1 MTARYGL
8 PYQGSKNTL
17 AERIVS
23 LLPDAGGGLVD
34 LFAGG
39 CAVTHAAL
47 SSGKYTRV
55 LANDI
60 GPWPGIFR
68 DSAIGIVPFR
78 WVSREEFL
86 TNDGLDPLLLLCF
99 GFGYKTR
106 TYYTSP
112 DKEALD
118 LSAYSDICRG
128 RIRYEDRGS
137 HVEPLVRYRSLV
149 NSFSAHPVDASAL
162 IVSRRDYRSVHI
174 PAEAVVYCDP
184 PYLGTEGY
192 GRRPRVGEFDHHEF
206 YAYCRW
212 LARRGTRVFVSEY
225 RMPSDFE
232 CIAEWKKQVLG
243 CSGHVGFV
251 MERLFTVV
259 RV

>member
-17 AERIVS
+17 AEKIVGI
-23 LLPDAGGGLVD
+23 LPDAECLVD

-47 SSGKYTRV
+47 SSGKYAAV

-68 DSAIGIVPFR
+68 DAAQGILPFR

-86 TNDGLDPLLLLCF
+86 TNDNLDPLLRLCF
-99 GFGYKTR
+99 GFGYRTR

-112 DKEALD
+112 DKEAVD
-118 LSAYSDICRG
+118 FATYSDIQHG
-128 RIRYEDRGS
+128 RIRYENRRTR
-137 HVEPLVRYRSLV
+137 VEPLVRYKYIV

-162 IVSRRDYRSVHI
+162 NVLRRDYRDVRI
-174 PAEAVVYCDP
+174 PQNAVVYCDP

-192 GRRPRVGEFDHHEF
+192 GRHPRAGDFGHSEF

-212 LARRGTRVFVSEY
+212 LASHGTRAFVSEY
-225 RMPSDFE
+225 RMPADFE
-232 CIAEWKKQVLG
+232 CVGEWRRPILG
-243 CSGHVGFV
+243 CSRHVGFV
-251 MERLFTVV
+251 MERLFTVGPK
-259 RV
+259 

>member
-23 LLPDAGGGLVD
+23 ILPDAECLVD

-47 SSGKYTRV
+47 SSGKYASV

-68 DSAIGIVPFR
+68 DAARGILPFR

-86 TNDGLDPLLLLCF
+86 ANDNLDPLLGLCF
-99 GFGYKTR
+99 GFGNCLK

-112 DKEALD
+112 DKGAAD
-118 LSAYSDICRG
+118 FATYSDILRG
-128 RIRYEDRGS
+128 RIRYEDRRARIR
-137 HVEPLVRYRSLV
+137 PLERYKSLV

-162 IVSRRDYRSVHI
+162 SVLRRDYKDVRV
-174 PAEAVVYCDP
+174 PQNAAVYCDP
-184 PYLGTEGY
+184 PYLGTAGY
-192 GRRPRVGEFDHHEF
+192 DCRFHAGGFDYSEF

-212 LARRGTRVFVSEY
+212 LARHGTRVFISEY
-225 RMPSDFE
+225 RMPADFE
-232 CIAEWKKQVLG
+232 CVGEWKKQVLRG
-243 CSGHVGFV
+243 SKGTSGFV
-251 MERLFTVV
+251 MERLFAIGPK
-259 RV
+259 